1 MALVYELVWRVLH
14 VFLHIHRTFITWF
27 RIRLRNWNGQLWKR
41 SLAALLM
48 PIALVGFPD
57 QRDHKKLSPTSGK
70 RSANIRR
77 FRWAADGKS
86 LERLPLH
93 IGLLVTEDEPS
104 YTDIANVV
112 VWCMAVGISYISVF
126 DNQGVFRR
134 NDSRLQEEILKQ
146 QQELLGLE
154 GSKHNVELHGNGAD
168 KHDYQVL
175 SCQPVV
181 KVLSP
186 LDGKQSLVRA
196 ARQLCRDVELKEK
209 TSKDISVDAM
219 DALIR
224 EPVDIPDPD
233 LVLKF
238 GPVDSTLGFLPWH
251 IRLTEFL
258 SLPTHVDVAYEDVF
272 GALQQFATCEQR
284 LGK

>member
-1 MALVYELVWRVLH
+1 M
-14 VFLHIHRTFITWF
+14 
-27 RIRLRNWNGQLWKR
+27 
-41 SLAALLM
+41 LM
-48 PIALVGFPD
+48 PIALAGFPD
-57 QRDHKKLSPTSGK
+57 HRDHKKLSPTSSK
-70 RSANIRR
+70 RSANGRR
-77 FRWAADGKS
+77 FRWGADGKS

-93 IGLLVTEDEPS
+93 IGLLITEDEPS
-104 YTDIANVV
+104 YTDIANIV

-126 DNQGVFRR
+126 DNQGVLRR

-154 GSKHNVELHGNGAD
+154 DSMHNVKLHGNGFD
-168 KHDYQVL
+168 KHDYQVV
-175 SCQPVV
+175 SCGPTV

-186 LDGKQSLVRA
+186 ADGKQSIVRA

-209 TSKDISVDAM
+209 TSKDISVDAL

-224 EPVDIPDPD
+224 EPTDIPDPD

-258 SLPTHVDVAYEDVF
+258 SLPTHIDVSYEELF
-272 GALQQFATCEQR
+272 GVLQRFATCEQR